1 MDLIFHIDVNNAFLS
16 WTATLL
22 LKEGSKYDIRSS
34 YAVIGGDEESRH
46 GIVLAKSMP
55 AKKMGVKTG
64 ESLYEARKK
73 CPALRTYPPNYQWY
87 QKQSQAL
94 FRLLSK
100 YSPDIE
106 VASIDECY
114 LDYGKVKNLYGDEIE
129 FARKLKEEIKE
140 TLGFTVNIGI
150 GNNKLCA
157 KMASDFSKPDKIHTL
172 YLHEVKEKMW
182 PLPVGDLFGI
192 GKRTREKLIAL
203 HINTIGDLA
212 TASPEQ
218 LFRYFK
224 NQAVKMIES
233 ANGIDHSIV
242 EVNREERKGISNST
256 TLSKDLTSIPEIQQ
270 VLHAISENVGISLR
284 KEKKYASVIAV
295 QLKDKYFKNYTHQR
309 KLKNPTNITN
319 EIYQISTELLK
330 EMWDGKPIRLVG
342 IRLDQ
347 LTGEVNHQVSLF
359 EDLEVRKKENQLE
372 QVVDEIKEK
381 FGVSAI
387 GKASLIDNKIKKK
400 Y

>member
-218 LFRYFK
+218 LSRYFK

-347 LTGEVNHQVSLF
+347 LTEEVNHQVSLF